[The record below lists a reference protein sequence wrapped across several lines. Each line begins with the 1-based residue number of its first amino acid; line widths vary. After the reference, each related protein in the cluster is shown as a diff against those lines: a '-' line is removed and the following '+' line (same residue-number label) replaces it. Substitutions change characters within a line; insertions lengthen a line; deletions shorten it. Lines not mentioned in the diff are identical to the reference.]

1 MPNTESAK
9 KRLRQTEVRTARNK
23 AQRSAMRTHEKAI
36 NEAILAG
43 DKAKAEALL
52 PTVYRH
58 LDKAAKKNIIHANT
72 AANHKSRLAS
82 KIAAL

>member
-23 AQRSAMRTHEKAI
+23 AQRSAMRTVEKKVL
-36 NEAILAG
+36 EAIDAG
-43 DKAKAEALL
+43 DKAQAESLL
-52 PTVYRH
+52 PSLYKQ
-58 LDKAAKKNIIHANT
+58 LDKAAKKHIIHANT